1 MHVSTDE
8 VFGSLGSEGY
18 FSETTPYD
26 PHSPYSASKAA
37 SDHLVRAWWHTY
49 GLPVLITNCSN
60 NYGPYQF
67 PEKLIPVVILKCIR
81 QESIPVYGRG
91 ENVRDWLYVL
101 DHCKAIETVVS
112 SGVVGQTYTVGGNN
126 ELKNI
131 DLVRGLCR
139 IMDGLRPRQ
148 GGARYEDLI
157 TYVADRP
164 GHDMRY
170 AIDASKLKRELGWEP
185 DSDHE
190 TLLKS
195 TVQWYLNNEKWWQSI
210 LSGDYKL
217 QRQGLSN

>member
-1 MHVSTDE
+1 
-8 VFGSLGSEGY
+8 
-18 FSETTPYD
+18 
-26 PHSPYSASKAA
+26 
-37 SDHLVRAWWHTY
+37 
-49 GLPVLITNCSN
+49 
-60 NYGPYQF
+60 
-67 PEKLIPVVILKCIR
+67 
-81 QESIPVYGRG
+81 
-91 ENVRDWLYVL
+91 
-101 DHCKAIETVVS
+101 
-112 SGVVGQTYTVGGNN
+112 VGQTYTVGGNN

-148 GGARYEDLI
+148 GGALYEDLI

-190 TLLKS
+190 ALFKS